1 MFQSLTSRSL
11 ASVALAAVLGAL
23 LTTGSL
29 CQTQPDKGDAARQS
43 YVFHETTHRVLVD
56 VVVTDDK
63 GKPVPGLK
71 KSDFSVWEDKKPQTI
86 LSFDVEDGD
95 KPSFIPPNLPPMPPN
110 TFLDLPKEPEQ
121 GPLYVLVY
129 DMVNTELADQAT
141 TYHPLLNFIDS
152 KPAGTRFAIYVN
164 SDGLHLIQGFTA
176 DKALLHSAITSRGP
190 GPHIPNQFLLGGN
203 YGRGEAGAT
212 VQLFKFLA
220 DYLAGI
226 PGRKNLIWLS
236 GDLPVSLSPDPN
248 NEGQVDVDDVK
259 QALEAMMRSQIA
271 VYPVDVRGVVVAEE
285 RAGAAP
291 GGSNSPTTGAGTGI
305 SKTLGDA
312 MNADALGAFTGGH
325 AYHGDNGLTSVLQE
339 AVSDGASYYTLSYS
353 PTNDKYDQKPR
364 NVEVALAK
372 KGYHLEYRRLYYA
385 LPEDEETPAA
395 KANTPAARFLAAKQD
410 DTLVTSVEHGAPMLH
425 DLIFRAYLHADAPA
439 MATPAQMA
447 TLEDEPAY
455 FRTRKKNQTS
465 KPLPP
470 VPMQRYLI
478 DYTVIDPQLRAFAER
493 TGRPAT
499 IEFAAVAYDA
509 NGRML
514 NGMVNDAMSQPPGH
528 AGSATDPK
536 AEAKA
541 RAMFRVEQELYVPAG
556 AAWIRMAVRDMLTNR
571 TGTLEI
577 PLPLASEPKTA
588 AGAGL

>member
-1 MFQSLTSRSL
+1 MLQSLNGRNL
-11 ASVALAAVLGAL
+11 AQVALAAFLAAS
-23 LTTGSL
+23 LTPLSV
-29 CQTQPDKGDAARQS
+29 CQTQPDKGDDARQS
-43 YVFHETTHRVLVD
+43 YVIHETTHRVLVD

-63 GKPVPGLK
+63 GKPVRGLK

-95 KPSFIPPNLPPMPPN
+95 KPSFVPPNLPPMPPN

-152 KPAGTRFAIYVN
+152 KPAGTRFAVYVN

-176 DKALLHSAITSRGP
+176 DKALLHTAITSRGP

-220 DYLAGI
+220 DYLAGF
-226 PGRKNLIWLS
+226 PGRKNLIWMS

-248 NEGQVDVDDVK
+248 TEGQVDVDDVK

-325 AYHGDNGLTSVLQE
+325 AYHGDNDLTAVLQE

-353 PTNDKYDQKPR
+353 PTNDKYDEMPR
-364 NVEVALAK
+364 NIEVALAK
-372 KGYHLEYRRLYYA
+372 KGYHLEYRQLYYA
-385 LPEDEETPAA
+385 LPDDEAAPAA
-395 KANTPAARFLAAKQD
+395 KANTPDARFLAAKQD

-425 DLIFRAYLHADAPA
+425 DLIFRAYLQADPPA
-439 MATPAQMA
+439 MATPQQMA

-455 FRTRKKNQTS
+455 FRTRKKNQTP
-465 KPLPP
+465 KPLAP
-470 VPMQRYLI
+470 VQLQRYRI
-478 DYTVIDPQLRAFAER
+478 DYTVIDPQLRAFAEK
-493 TGRPAT
+493 TGRPAS

-514 NGMVNDAMSQPPGH
+514 NGMVNDAMSQPPSQ
-528 AGSATDPK
+528 AGNAADP
-536 AEAKA
+536 KA

-556 AAWIRMAVRDMLTNR
+556 AAWIRLAVRDMLTNR
-571 TGTLEI
+571 TGTLEV

-588 AGAGL
+588 AGAGQ